1 MTGRE
6 HMHHILVL
14 RGVGEDWARARQDE
28 RQTAEKV
35 YECIRAA
42 HADGVPET
50 QIARALGVNRM
61 TVRKALG
68 K

>member
-1 MTGRE
+1 MT
-6 HMHHILVL
+6 MDHILIL
-14 RGVGEDWARARQDE
+14 QGVGKDWAQAREDE
-28 RQTAEKV
+28 REVAEIV
-35 YECIRAA
+35 YKSIRAA

-50 QIARALGVNRM
+50 QIAAALGVNRM